1 MPTGT
6 ASQSKPPR
14 TTAARRTPASQTKP
28 VRRVGKGTIV
38 YAARLA
44 RVQQS
49 LRETHGDANAV
60 GCFLITNPTDVGYCT
75 GFLGGDSYIVLPHEG
90 SKGKPVI
97 VSDFRYDEELQPL
110 RAFCDIH
117 IRKGGILD
125 AVGAILAEHNATS
138 CAFQAD
144 HLTVAE
150 HEAFTA
156 IARKG
161 GCKLLPT
168 KGLIARLRAVKD
180 ASEVA
185 LIRGAIKIQEA
196 ALKAILP
203 TLKPGQSELSIAA
216 ALESEMKRRGSGT
229 PAFETII
236 AARANGSLPH
246 YRPGP
251 VKTAA
256 NQPLLIDW
264 GAVNQGYRGDMTRTF
279 AFGKWPAKVAEIYDI
294 VLEAHQRAAAGLKAG
309 VSTREID
316 TLARGYIAQR
326 GYGPQ
331 FGHGLGHGLGLNTH
345 EGPRLHHLP
354 AADEPLQAGM
364 VVTIEPGIY
373 LPGIGGVRIED
384 DYLVT
389 NSGSENLS
397 TLPKSRAWATL

>member
-14 TTAARRTPASQTKP
+14 TTAARRAPAHQTKP
-28 VRRVGKGTIV
+28 VHAAGKGNTV
-38 YAARLA
+38 YASRLA

-49 LRETHGDANAV
+49 LRESPGLASGDA
-60 GCFLITNPTDVGYCT
+60 CFLITNPTDVGYCT
-75 GFLGGDSYIVLPHEG
+75 GFLGGDSYLLLPHAG

-97 VSDFRYDEELQPL
+97 ISDFRYDEELQPL

-117 IRKGGILD
+117 IRTGGIMD
-125 AVGAILAEHNATS
+125 AVGTIFAEHGVKS

-144 HLTVAE
+144 YLTVAE
-150 HEAFTA
+150 FDTLNSL
-156 IARKG
+156 ARKA
-161 GCKLLPT
+161 GCKMFPS
-168 KGLIARLRAVKD
+168 KGLISRLRAVKD

-196 ALKAILP
+196 ALKALLP
-203 TLKPGQSELSIAA
+203 TLRPGQSELAIAA
-216 ALESEMKRRGSGT
+216 TLESEMKRRGAST

-251 VKTAA
+251 AKTAA

-326 GYGPQ
+326 GYGPK

-354 AADEPLQAGM
+354 SADEPLKAGM

-389 NSGSENLS
+389 EKGSENLC